1 MSVKAIKL
9 LSPDAK
15 VIFNQ
20 RQPHAR
26 IVSANHGYGEIVHLF
41 MMLFFGSFET
51 PSLPVASCFGS
62 LLTWL
67 LHRLHPP
74 YLRT

>member
-41 MMLFFGSFET
+41 MMLFFGSFF
-51 PSLPVASCFGS
+51 SFVLCQG
-62 LLTWL
+62 
-67 LHRLHPP
+67 
-74 YLRT
+74 